1 MFQNIINLYTEVLTS
16 VREHIPEAVLVG
28 GCLRDSFYG
37 VEVKDLDF
45 VVPLLRD
52 DDRRYPVTPHE
63 HWLQDLWPDKEWQ
76 YAVAD
81 VVVNYERN
89 EEDGLQ
95 DVVKSTDNTV
105 NFIIVRDIP
114 TYTNQFPDS
123 ISKMV
128 FDGERVHVAHEWEV
142 GHISHT
148 VYYRPT
154 ISEARRDK
162 LRAKYPTWVFMPT
175 DIPLVPNGG

>member
-1 MFQNIINLYTEVLTS
+1 MFQNIINLYTGVLTS
-16 VREHIPEAVLVG
+16 VREHIPDAVLAG

-45 VVPLLRD
+45 VVPCPRED
-52 DDRRYPVTPHE
+52 VYPVSPRAR
-63 HWLQDLWPDKEWQ
+63 WLQDLWPDKQWQ
-76 YAVAD
+76 YADAAD
-81 VVVNYERN
+81 YVEN
-89 EEDGLQ
+89 EENGLL

-128 FDGERVHVAHEWEV
+128 FDGERVHTAFEW
-142 GHISHT
+142 GAGNISHT

-162 LRAKYPTWVFMPT
+162 LWAKYPTWVFMST
-175 DIPLVPNGG
+175 DNPLVPNGG